1 MAGYEIWALC
11 AVAAVFLAG
20 GVVKGG
26 IGLGLPTVSIG
37 LMAIWMPVTEA
48 AGILILPVILTNI
61 WQSFFGTALKLI
73 LIRLWTMLVAL
84 MIGSAAAA
92 VLIASANQALADGLL
107 GTMLIVYAA
116 LALSGARFS
125 VPVRAEP
132 VLSPVIGLATGLIS
146 GATAIFVIP
155 AVPYLQSLNFAQG
168 RPGREGDPAD
178 PTRAIDETMIKDAL
192 IQSLGITVLVAS
204 AGLALGLGAKGN
216 LPVEVVVPGLLG
228 TATAILGMIAGRRI
242 RNRLSLEVFRRWV
255 LSALVVLG
263 LVMVSR
269 AAGLT

>member
-11 AVAAVFLAG
+11 AVAGVFLAG

-37 LMAIWMPVTEA
+37 LMAVWMPVEQA

-61 WQSFFGTALKLI
+61 WQVLAGTALKLV
-73 LIRLWTMLVAL
+73 LIRLWTMLVAM

-92 VLIASANQALADGLL
+92 ILIASANQALAAGLL
-107 GTMLIVYAA
+107 GTMLIIYAA

-125 VPVRAEP
+125 VPVRMEG
-132 VLSPVIGLATGLIS
+132 VWNPVIGLATGLIS

-155 AVPYLQSLNFAQG
+155 AVPYLQSLHFASG
-168 RPGREGDPAD
+168 GPGREDDPTD
-178 PTRAIDETMIKDAL
+178 PTRATDVTMIKDAL
-192 IQSLGITVLVAS
+192 IQSLGVTVLVAS
-204 AGLALGLGAKGN
+204 VGLAIGLGAKGS
-216 LPVEVVVPGLLG
+216 LPLGAAVPGLIG
-228 TATAILGMIAGRRI
+228 TATAILGMVAGRKI
-242 RNRLSLEVFRRWV
+242 RNRMSLEVFRRWV

-263 LVMVSR
+263 VVMVAR
-269 AAGLT
+269 ATGLT

>member
-11 AVAAVFLAG
+11 AVAVVFLAG

-37 LMAIWMPVTEA
+37 LMAIWMPVSEA

-61 WQSFFGTALKLI
+61 WQSFFGTALKLV
-73 LIRLWTMLVAL
+73 LTRLWTMLIAL
-84 MIGSAAAA
+84 VIGSAAAA
-92 VLIASANQALADGLL
+92 ILIASANQALADGLL
-107 GTMLIVYAA
+107 GTMLILYAG

-132 VLSPVIGLATGLIS
+132 ALSPVIGLATGLIS

-155 AVPYLQSLNFAQG
+155 AVPYLQSLKFASG
-168 RPGREGDPAD
+168 RPGREDDPTD
-178 PTRAIDETMIKDAL
+178 PTRANNETMIKDAL

-216 LPVEVVVPGLLG
+216 LPVEVVVPGLIG
-228 TATAILGMIAGRRI
+228 TATAILGMVAGRKI

-255 LSALVVLG
+255 LSALIVLG
-263 LVMVSR
+263 LVRVSR

>member
-11 AVAAVFLAG
+11 AVAVVFLAG

-26 IGLGLPTVSIG
+26 LGLGLPTVSIG
-37 LMAIWMPVTEA
+37 LMAIWMPVSEA

-73 LIRLWTMLVAL
+73 LTRLWTMLIAL
-84 MIGSAAAA
+84 VIGSAAAA
-92 VLIASANQALADGLL
+92 ILIASANQALADGLL
-107 GTMLIVYAA
+107 GTMLILYAG

-132 VLSPVIGLATGLIS
+132 VLSPIIGLATGLIS

-155 AVPYLQSLNFAQG
+155 AVPYLQSLKFASG
-168 RPGREGDPAD
+168 RPGREDDPTD
-178 PTRAIDETMIKDAL
+178 PTRANDETMIKDAL

-204 AGLALGLGAKGN
+204 SGLALGLGAKGN
-216 LPVEVVVPGLLG
+216 LPVEVVVPGLIG
-228 TATAILGMIAGRRI
+228 TATAILGMVAGRKI

-255 LSALVVLG
+255 LSALIVLG

-269 AAGLT
+269 TAGLT

>member
-11 AVAAVFLAG
+11 AVAGVFLAG

-37 LMAIWMPVTEA
+37 LMAIWMPVEQA

-61 WQSFFGTALKLI
+61 WQAFFGTALKLI
-73 LIRLWTMLVAL
+73 FTRLWTMLIAM

-92 VLIASANQALADGLL
+92 ILIASANQALAAGLL
-107 GTMLIVYAA
+107 GSMLIIYAA

-125 VPVRAEP
+125 VPVRMER

-155 AVPYLQSLNFAQG
+155 AVPYLQSLNFASG
-168 RPGREGDPAD
+168 RPGREDDNTD
-178 PTRAIDETMIKDAL
+178 PTRAVDETMIKDAL

-204 AGLALGLGAKGN
+204 AGLAVGLGAKGS
-216 LPVEVVVPGLLG
+216 LPLTVIVPGLIG
-228 TATAILGMIAGRRI
+228 TATAILGMVAGRKI

-263 LVMVSR
+263 VVMVAR

>member
-11 AVAAVFLAG
+11 AVAGVFLAG

-37 LMAIWMPVTEA
+37 LMAVWMPVEQA

-61 WQSFFGTALKLI
+61 WQALAGTALKLV
-73 LIRLWTMLVAL
+73 LIRLWTMLVAM

-92 VLIASANQALADGLL
+92 ILIASANQALAAGLL
-107 GTMLIVYAA
+107 GTMLIIYAA

-125 VPVRAEP
+125 VPVRMEG
-132 VLSPVIGLATGLIS
+132 VWNPVIGLATGLIS

-155 AVPYLQSLNFAQG
+155 AVPYLQSLHFASG
-168 RPGREGDPAD
+168 GPGREDDPTD
-178 PTRAIDETMIKDAL
+178 PTRATDVTMIKDAL
-192 IQSLGITVLVAS
+192 IQSLGVTVLVAS
-204 AGLALGLGAKGN
+204 VGLAIGLGAKGS
-216 LPVEVVVPGLLG
+216 LPLGAAVPGLIG
-228 TATAILGMIAGRRI
+228 TATAIIGMVAGRRI

-263 LVMVSR
+263 VVMVAR
-269 AAGLT
+269 ATGLT

>member
-11 AVAAVFLAG
+11 AVAGVFLAG

-37 LMAIWMPVTEA
+37 LMAIWMPVEQA

-61 WQSFFGTALKLI
+61 WQVLSGTALKLV
-73 LIRLWTMLVAL
+73 LIRLWTMLVAM

-92 VLIASANQALADGLL
+92 ILIASANQALAAGLL
-107 GTMLIVYAA
+107 GTMLIIYAA

-125 VPVRAEP
+125 VPVRMEG
-132 VLSPVIGLATGLIS
+132 VWNPVIGLATGLIS

-155 AVPYLQSLNFAQG
+155 AVPYLQSLHFASG
-168 RPGREGDPAD
+168 RPGREEDPTD
-178 PTRAIDETMIKDAL
+178 PTRATDVTMIKDAL
-192 IQSLGITVLVAS
+192 IQSLGVTVLVAS
-204 AGLALGLGAKGN
+204 VGLAIGLGAKGS
-216 LPVEVVVPGLLG
+216 LPLGAAVPGLIG
-228 TATAILGMIAGRRI
+228 TATAIIGMVAGRRI

-263 LVMVSR
+263 VVMVARST
-269 AAGLT
+269 GLT

>member
-11 AVAAVFLAG
+11 AVAVVFLAG

-37 LMAIWMPVTEA
+37 LMAIWMPITEA
-48 AGILILPVILTNI
+48 AAILILPVILTNI
-61 WQSFFGTALKLI
+61 WQAFFGTALKLI
-73 LIRLWTMLVAL
+73 LLRLWTLLIAL
-84 MIGSAAAA
+84 MIGSAAATI
-92 VLIASANQALADGLL
+92 LIASANQSLADGLL
-107 GTMLIVYAA
+107 GTMLILYAG

-155 AVPYLQSLNFAQG
+155 AVPYLQSLNFVSG
-168 RPGREGDPAD
+168 RPGREDDPSD
-178 PTRAIDETMIKDAL
+178 PTRATDQTMIKDAL

-204 AGLALGLGAKGN
+204 AGLAFGLGAKGN
-216 LPVEVVVPGLLG
+216 LPLEVVVPGLIG
-228 TATAILGMIAGRRI
+228 TATAILGMIAGRKI

-255 LSALVVLG
+255 LSALIVLG

>member
-11 AVAAVFLAG
+11 AVAGVFLAG

-37 LMAIWMPVTEA
+37 LMAVWMPVEQA

-61 WQSFFGTALKLI
+61 WQVLAGTALKLV
-73 LIRLWTMLVAL
+73 LIRLWTMLVAM

-92 VLIASANQALADGLL
+92 ILIASANQALAAGLL
-107 GTMLIVYAA
+107 GTMLIIYAA

-125 VPVRAEP
+125 VPVRMEG
-132 VLSPVIGLATGLIS
+132 VWNPVIGLATGLIS

-155 AVPYLQSLNFAQG
+155 AVPYLQSLHFASG
-168 RPGREGDPAD
+168 RPGREEDPTD
-178 PTRAIDETMIKDAL
+178 PTRATDVTMIKDAL
-192 IQSLGITVLVAS
+192 IQSLGVTVLVAS
-204 AGLALGLGAKGN
+204 VGLALGLGAKGS
-216 LPVEVVVPGLLG
+216 LPLGAAVPGLIG
-228 TATAILGMIAGRRI
+228 TATAILGMVAGRKI

-255 LSALVVLG
+255 LSALVLLG
-263 LVMVSR
+263 VVMVAR
-269 AAGLT
+269 ATGLT

>member
-1 MAGYEIWALC
+1 MAGYVIWALC
-11 AVAAVFLAG
+11 AVAVVFLAG

-37 LMAIWMPVTEA
+37 LMAIWMPVSEA
-48 AGILILPVILTNI
+48 AAILILPVILTNI

-73 LIRLWTMLVAL
+73 LTRLWTMLIAL
-84 MIGSAAAA
+84 VIGSAAAA
-92 VLIASANQALADGLL
+92 ILIASANQALADGLL
-107 GTMLIVYAA
+107 GTMLILYAG

-132 VLSPVIGLATGLIS
+132 VLSPIIGLATGLIS

-155 AVPYLQSLNFAQG
+155 AVPYLQSLNFASG
-168 RPGREGDPAD
+168 RPGREDD
-178 PTRAIDETMIKDAL
+178 PTDPTLATDETMIKDAL

-216 LPVEVVVPGLLG
+216 LPLEVVVPGLIG
-228 TATAILGMIAGRRI
+228 TSTAILGMVAGRKI

-255 LSALVVLG
+255 LSALIVLG

>member
-11 AVAAVFLAG
+11 AVAVVFLAG

-37 LMAIWMPVTEA
+37 LMAIWMPITEA
-48 AGILILPVILTNI
+48 AAILILPVILTNI
-61 WQSFFGTALKLI
+61 WQAFFGTALKLI
-73 LIRLWTMLVAL
+73 LLRLWTLLIAL
-84 MIGSAAAA
+84 MIGSAAA
-92 VLIASANQALADGLL
+92 VILIASANQSLADGLL
-107 GTMLIVYAA
+107 GTMLILYAG

-132 VLSPVIGLATGLIS
+132 VLSSVIGLATGLIS

-155 AVPYLQSLNFAQG
+155 AVPYLQSLNFASG
-168 RPGREGDPAD
+168 RPGREDDPSD
-178 PTRAIDETMIKDAL
+178 PTRATDQTMIKDAL
-192 IQSLGITVLVAS
+192 IQSLGITVLVGS
-204 AGLALGLGAKGN
+204 AGLAFGLGAKGN
-216 LPVEVVVPGLLG
+216 LPLEVVVPGLIG
-228 TATAILGMIAGRRI
+228 TVTAILGMIAGRKI

-255 LSALVVLG
+255 LSALIVLG